1 MTAVPSIPSHPE
13 VLVRV
18 SNELTAAVIVNTL
31 VDQGIWA
38 MAVGGST
45 SGFKAEAPGDV
56 TVVVRAAD
64 LAHARQVL
72 DEIRRDPGEI
82 DASHYGDNGTDDHG

>member
-1 MTAVPSIPSHPE
+1 MTAVPSHPE

-18 SNELTAAVIVNTL
+18 SDELVAAVIVNTL
-31 VDQGIWA
+31 ADQGIWA

-56 TVVVRAAD
+56 TVVVRAPD
-64 LAHARQVL
+64 LAQAKQVL
-72 DEIRRDPGEI
+72 DEIRRDQGEI
-82 DASHYGDNGTDDHG
+82 DPLQNGVNGTA